1 MSYSNKEIL
10 NILVGGTFDKE
21 ISLGGVVSRVRP
33 LLKYSS
39 KQINVMSESAI
50 LTSISLQKQPE
61 GFMKSLL
68 QRSTADQLMEITEE
82 LSFRQ

>member
-21 ISLGGVVSRVRP
+21 ILLGGVVSRVRP